1 MLLLKLHVIIK
12 AMLREIVL
20 DIDELII
27 DELGNDSYNKG
38 IYFKTFIKFLH
49 CIITKISFLPH
60 SMTKVFQDYFF
71 LQLNFN

>member
-1 MLLLKLHVIIK
+1 MLKLHVIIK

-38 IYFKTFIKFLH
+38 IYFNKYDIYMIKK
-49 CIITKISFLPH
+49 KILS
-60 SMTKVFQDYFF
+60 
-71 LQLNFN
+71 